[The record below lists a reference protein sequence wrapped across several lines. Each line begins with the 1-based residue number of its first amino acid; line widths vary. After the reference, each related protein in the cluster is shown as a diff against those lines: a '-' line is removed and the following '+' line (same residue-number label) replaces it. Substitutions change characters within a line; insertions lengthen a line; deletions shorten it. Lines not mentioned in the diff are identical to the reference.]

1 MNRFKELRKKSGM
14 TQTQLAARLKVNQTA
29 VSQWERA
36 LTSPSHEALLALSE
50 IFGVSLDYL
59 LGRKSGATVNVYGT
73 VPAGIPMEAIEDVI
87 DTEEIPSE
95 WLMGGKMYFGLK
107 VRGDSMF
114 PKYMDGDTIIV
125 KKQSNCES
133 GDDCVVYVNGYEA
146 TLKKVLFID
155 NGGLQLVPLNSNYP
169 PISFSRKEV
178 SELPVM
184 IAGVVV
190 EIRRKVGTFI

>member
-178 SELPVM
+178 SDLPVM